1 MKENTMAI
9 NVGDIVKIDWHPDDT
24 ASHYEVLK
32 MTDTHVIKVKIIRN
46 ERNPNEVGSVFDCKI
61 LLDDWMVVEPPI
73 SPKELVCRKNLQ
85 LEERF
90 KIRPLH
96 KIEQQVEQTR
106 TTADV
111 IAEAIRRHASQ
122 INE

>member
-1 MKENTMAI
+1 MSI
-9 NVGDIVKIDWHPDDT
+9 RVGDIVYLRAYDYEHT
-24 ASHYEVLK
+24 THYEVLEVDGDRV
-32 MTDTHVIKVKIIRN
+32 TKVMVHKVPKHNSKNYGDVMECNVMMN
-46 ERNPNEVGSVFDCKI
+46 ELEISG
-61 LLDDWMVVEPPI
+61 PPLT
-73 SPKELVCRKNLQ
+73 PKELVCRKILQ